1 MRVSEDT
8 ESKSRVA
15 VLDRSNYAPSLPLGY
30 LGVVILAIFVV
41 LIGLL
46 LVAVSNP
53 RMAFGVDEIAG
64 GVEASYEYEVVS
76 GRLTVTLV
84 QPGVKG
90 WKVIEVDDRDACNN
104 ASVEDFEAATKVVD
118 SSQASQSVTITTEAL
133 TNYCFWALRDTD
145 DKGII
150 RAYLSADYIRRAD
163 QTSINEIE
171 ASYLI
176 EYKNNTLTIRL
187 IESGVQGW
195 QAIEVDSQE
204 SCKTGNFAGATKVV
218 DSSQAAQS
226 ATITVEPLTNYCFW
240 ALRDTDDIK
249 VILSYVSAEII
260 SGLTSVP
267 VINPPAIEP
276 PVINPV
282 EPPVVNPPA
291 EPPVINPVEPPVV
304 NPPAI
309 DSPNDLFLLI
319 EVVSQI
325 EKGSETVLEVV
336 ANQPITDGS
345 AIRLDLAST
354 NQCTQN
360 AFADANLLHQ
370 STTIEDGKL
379 YITVAPADHGQ
390 SFCLQI
396 ESNSNGQTRMAFDIS
411 PPVNLSDTAAD
422 PDEEDNNED
431 QDKDKN
437 KDADNKKDED
447 KASESTSDDD
457 ITGIDSSS
465 FLFPVII
472 ITAAVG
478 IATVVVIVVSMSRGK
493 PKGF

>member
-15 VLDRSNYAPSLPLGY
+15 VLDKSNYESSLPFGY
-30 LGVVILAIFVV
+30 LGVVLFAIFIV

-76 GRLTVTLV
+76 GRLTVILV

-118 SSQASQSVTITTEAL
+118 SSQASQSVTITTEAS

-145 DKGII
+145 SSGII
-150 RAYLSADYIRRAD
+150 RAYVPADYIRRAD

-176 EYKNNTLTIRL
+176 EYENNTLTVRL

-195 QAIEVDSQE
+195 QAVEVDSQE

-226 ATITVEPLTNYCFW
+226 ATIIVEPLTNYCFW

-267 VINPPAIEP
+267 VVNPPVVIEP
-276 PVINPV
+276 PVIESPVINPV
-282 EPPVVNPPA
+282 EPPVVNPPTVD
-291 EPPVINPVEPPVV
+291 PFNG
-304 NPPAI
+304 
-309 DSPNDLFLLI
+309 SLLLI

-345 AIRLDLAST
+345 AIRLNLTST

-370 STTIEDGKL
+370 STTIEDGKF
-379 YITVAPADHGQ
+379 YITVTPADHGQ

-396 ESNSNGQTRMAFDIS
+396 ESNNNGQTRTAFDVS
-411 PPVNLSDTAAD
+411 LPVNLSDTAAD
-422 PDEEDNNED
+422 PDEEDNNKED
-431 QDKDKN
+431 QDKDKDKDKK
-437 KDADNKKDED
+437 KDADKKKDED
-447 KASESTSDDD
+447 KKSKSTSEDEDG
-457 ITGIDSSS
+457 ITEIDSS

-478 IATVVVIVVSMSRGK
+478 IATVVVIVVSMNRGK